1 MREIQWGVEMN
12 YDNSNILAKII
23 RGKIPCKKVLED
35 EYVLA
40 IHDEFPKAPV
50 HILIMPKGEYKSF
63 TDFSARASD
72 EEALALFRAVG
83 KVIKEMKLAKDGYRV
98 ISNAERFGGQE
109 IYHFHLHVLG
119 GCPLGPML
127 AKPA

>member
-1 MREIQWGVEMN
+1 MN
-12 YDNSNILAKII
+12 YDNDNIFAKII
-23 RGKIPCKKVLED
+23 RGKMPCKKVFED

-50 HILIMPKGEYKSF
+50 HVLIMPKGEYESF
-63 TDFSARASD
+63 TDFSANAS
-72 EEALALFRAVG
+72 EEEMTALMRAVG
-83 KVIKEMKLAKDGYRV
+83 KVVKEMKLAKDGYRV
-98 ISNAERFGGQE
+98 ISNAARFGGQE

-127 AKPA
+127 ARPV